1 MEKAKFVYKKDDGST
16 TDREILRP
24 VFLKESSNS
33 IKNYDKD
40 DVKYVRG
47 FELNK
52 EGLNES
58 GIKKYEEVLED
69 YYELAI
75 PTIQEFFKEQGLDAS
90 KLLEKSFKKQNISNF
105 QIL

>member
-1 MEKAKFVYKKDDGST
+1 MEKAKFIYKKDDGST
-16 TDREILRP
+16 TDREILKP

-58 GIKKYEEVLED
+58 DIKKYEEVLED
-69 YYELAI
+69 YYDLAI

-90 KLLEKSFKKQNISNF
+90 KILEKSFKKQNIQNF

>member
-1 MEKAKFVYKKDDGST
+1 MEKAKFIYKKDDGST
-16 TDREILRP
+16 SSREILRP
-24 VFLKESSNS
+24 IFLKESSNS

-52 EGLNES
+52 QGLNES
-58 GIKKYEEVLED
+58 DIEKYEEILED
-69 YYELAI
+69 YYDLAI
-75 PTIQEFFKEQGLDAS
+75 PTIQEYFTEQGLDAS
-90 KLLEKSFKKQNISNF
+90 KLSEKSFKKQDISEF